1 MINTSTFEE
10 INQPRFSGTSNENK
24 ILFYYTDL
32 KKKEKMLKKHS
43 ITALSRDQKK
53 IE

>member
-32 KKKEKMLKKHS
+32 KKEKMLTKHS